1 MTQFKI
7 LPIPGRPKAG
17 PSPVLVMAARLAA
30 FQAAT
35 AELIIA
41 RLRNYPAPLAN
52 QQYIRTF
59 ALHDAW
65 GYEGP
70 KFIGDSLVTTII
82 NDAVDRY
89 GRYYARLVQG
99 DYQTPIHQ
107 GRWETIY
114 DGSVL
119 NRALWN
125 RTLRSILRTSVQ
137 ANRSF

>member
-1 MTQFKI
+1 MTKFG
-7 LPIPGRPKAG
+7 LVPIPNRPKAG
-17 PSPVLVMAARLAA
+17 PTPILVMAARLAA
-30 FQAAT
+30 FQSAT

-41 RLRNYPAPLAN
+41 RLRNYPAPLPN
-52 QQYIRTF
+52 QTYVRTF

-65 GYEGP
+65 GYEPP
-70 KFIGDSLVTTII
+70 KIIGNNLVTTII

-99 DYQTPIHQ
+99 DYQTAIHQ

-114 DGSVL
+114 DPSVL
-119 NRALWN
+119 NRAMWT
-125 RTLRSILRTSVQ
+125 RTLRSILRTSVR